1 MSFLLEDMILIETNE
16 NEIKEQEEN
25 LQEIKKQLEEI
36 FRNEH
41 ATISKEDFRKSFSK
55 IEIAFK
61 KLEDATTNQLSL
73 KDICKI
79 YEIICK
85 NLKNFQEKYSDFFNN
100 ELINN
105 LLEVEAHFGWKKQI
119 YKSKFFSKEMI
130 GFNKNDNDIYKKNE
144 KLYMVVSSLLEA
156 LEKYSIGA
164 TQKEIDGIQYLAEIL
179 ITRIQSPNSISI
191 FRKILTTAKAILWEI
206 DKYKKQSQNTV
217 ESLLYF
223 LKTSPKWAGDDF
235 EECLE
240 YVNQVRRE

>member
-36 FRNEH
+36 FRNEQ
-41 ATISKEDFRKSFSK
+41 ATIPKEDFRKPFSK

-61 KLEDATTNQLSL
+61 KLENATTNQLSL
-73 KDICKI
+73 KDKCKI

-85 NLKNFQEKYSDFFNN
+85 NFKNLQEKYSDFLTD
-100 ELINN
+100 ELIND
-105 LLEVEAHFGWKKQI
+105 LLEVEAYFGWKKQI
-119 YKSKFFSKEMI
+119 YKLKILSEEVREV
-130 GFNKNDNDIYKKNE
+130 NKNEINNK
-144 KLYMVVSSLLEA
+144 KLYILVSSLLQA

-164 TQKEIDGIQYLAEIL
+164 TQKEIDAIQYLAEIL
-179 ITRIQSPNSISI
+179 ITEIKLPNSISI

-206 DKYKKQSQNTV
+206 DRYKKQSQNTV
-217 ESLLYF
+217 ESLLDF
-223 LKTSPKWAGDDF
+223 LKTSPEWAGDDF